1 MTRSTHTLLILSI
14 LILLIISLY
23 LWNSH
28 KNPKI
33 VNLTQQTQTKQQQVT
48 KNETAIHTTRKTNDI
63 KIKQTVKKSLD
74 TLPASNDVDALVT
87 LANDLIRTGR
97 ENRQR
102 NSQDVSE

>member
-1 MTRSTHTLLILSI
+1 M
-14 LILLIISLY
+14 
-23 LWNSH
+23 
-28 KNPKI
+28 
-33 VNLTQQTQTKQQQVT
+33 NLTQQTQTKQVT

-63 KIKQTVKKSLD
+63 KTKQTVKKSLD
-74 TLPASNDVDALVT
+74 SLPASNDVDALVT